1 MVYFIQEGDIFKIH
15 QIKNYAHGCN
25 CAGAMGKGI
34 ALQFKS
40 RFPDMYEQ
48 YRTLCRSNKF
58 AVGDVFRYPYKDGVV
73 YNLGTQRTWKEKA
86 KMEYIEKSIHTM
98 MKLAVVDGTREIA
111 MPAIGAGLGGG
122 NWNDIKRMISDVA
135 SNHPSVD
142 LYVVEQYKDV
152 DINICYIRKEWEEE
166 HTLYYLHFVGD
177 EAVRQIEI
185 MPDKTIY
192 LSIYQPIYGDFLL
205 YDQSIKTLELS
216 SMDYITK
223 NEFEEKW
230 YHQYRYPLY

>member
-1 MVYFIQEGDIFKIH
+1 MVVIVQEQWGKALLYNSKAGSPICMNNIEPYAEAISLQLEMFLGIH
-15 QIKNYAHGCN
+15 
-25 CAGAMGKGI
+25 
-34 ALQFKS
+34 
-40 RFPDMYEQ
+40 
-48 YRTLCRSNKF
+48 T
-58 AVGDVFRYPYKDGVV
+58 
-73 YNLGTQRTWKEKA
+73 
-86 KMEYIEKSIHTM
+86 KMELFIIWEHRERGR
-98 MKLAVVDGTREIA
+98 KLAVVDGTREIA

-122 NWNDIKRMISDVA
+122 NWNDIKRMISEVA

-216 SMDYITK
+216 AMDYITK